1 MKIKF
6 LNKCF
11 SKVNLTK
18 EMMLWLVGITS
29 IIAGLEIA
37 WLNNVI
43 QQIYTSDIT
52 KLSTLIAVIFF
63 WQTLQCGVAMWQL
76 TRENI
81 MGNSSNTLD
90 SGWMWSDIV
99 LSLGM
104 IGTVIGFTVML
115 SGFGD
120 VDFSNIDNVQ
130 GVIVNLSAGMSTS
143 LSTTLV
149 GLITS
154 VILKLQFFLLESV
167 ITDKE
172 KMHKIL

>member
-1 MKIKF
+1 
-6 LNKCF
+6 
-11 SKVNLTK
+11 
-18 EMMLWLVGITS
+18 MMLWLVGITS

-63 WQTLQCGVAMWQL
+63 WQTLQCGVAMWHL

-130 GVIVNLSAGMSTS
+130 GLIVNLSAGMSTS

-172 KMHKIL
+172 KMHQIL